1 MELHIGNCYDKKGNI
16 INKNELDL
24 PQLAEFLTQIIRL
37 RKSNANVVPTTA
49 IKPVA

>member
-1 MELHIGNCYDKKGNI
+1 MELHIGNCYDKNGNI

-37 RKSNANVVPTTA
+37 RTSNANVVPTTA